1 MISLHIYE
9 IWNLLSSYKINKN
22 LFIPKILNWVK
33 TENNYLSIKSI
44 IFEKILRSNVERNE
58 HFPKIKK

>member
-58 HFPKIKK
+58 HLPKIKK